1 MAILGVSMSDTPLDS
16 AGNPEEFWF
25 NLKTNSVEFGRQSA
39 ANYRVGPFTS
49 EDEARNALKLLASRT
64 KKWEED
70 ED

>member
-1 MAILGVSMSDTPLDS
+1 MRDRPLDS
-16 AGNPEEFWF
+16 AGNSEEFWF

-39 ANYRVGPFTS
+39 ASYRVGPFAT
-49 EDEARNALKLLASRT
+49 EHEAKNALALLASRT